1 VITVAVRSY
10 LRYCLSYRDVEELLA
25 ERGISVDHVTVY
37 RWAQIFTAG
46 FIDAARS
53 ARHSVGDRWFV
64 DETYVKVAG
73 RWTYLCRAVDQ
84 PGQVIDVLRSQRRDR
99 AAAGFFTRA
108 TTVGPAPLEVTT
120 DRSPV
125 NPGILDQL
133 VPSARRV
140 LERDANNVVEDDHGR
155 LRARL
160 RPMRGLKRFRSAR
173 TIAAGHAFVQNLR
186 RGHYELTT
194 DHAPHDRLP
203 AAFAELAHS
212 L

>member
-1 VITVAVRSY
+1 MITVAVRSY

-25 ERGISVDHVTVY
+25 ERGIRVDHVTVY
-37 RWAQIFTAG
+37 RWVQIFTAE

-73 RWTYLCRAVDQ
+73 RWTYLYRAVDQ

-108 TTVGPAPLEVTT
+108 TTFGPAPLEVTT

-155 LRARL
+155 LRARRTHH
-160 RPMRGLKRFRSAR
+160 RPRPARSPPGSVRRARSQPLKPAPADATQPRPPVDRSAQQR
-173 TIAAGHAFVQNLR
+173 
-186 RGHYELTT
+186 
-194 DHAPHDRLP
+194 P
-203 AAFAELAHS
+203 
-212 L
+212 